1 MVDEMGGTSSGG
13 EDPDLAAFKKN
24 WSPVDVLG
32 FAGGLAPFVVSMS
45 TSSTTTTEVHGS
57 GLEISTRTS
66 KHTDYVAVAG
76 GALAVVCAFVGLL
89 LIARMRTRAV
99 RFVIFAVLLALGGL
113 QLVRGFLVE
122 TGTSQSGTTY

>member
-1 MVDEMGGTSSGG
+1 
-13 EDPDLAAFKKN
+13 
-24 WSPVDVLG
+24 
-32 FAGGLAPFVVSMS
+32 MS

-113 QLVRGFLVE
+113 QLVRGFWSRPGRARAEPRTRRGPSHRIRVPAAPGPQRGWFVALVRRAIE
-122 TGTSQSGTTY
+122 LGTLRSRRVLS